1 MAAIIGLTGGIASGK
16 STVSSLLKEKGF
28 TVIDADVA
36 ARIVV
41 QPGEEAYKKIVETF
55 GKDILLENGEINRPK
70 LGDLVFRDEQKRL
83 QLNAIVH
90 PAVRKQM
97 LLEKEQA
104 IRNGKQTIFL
114 DIPLLFESGLTWMVD
129 KTIAVYVDENI
140 QLQRLMKR
148 NGLDKEAAEIRISAQ
163 MPLEEKASKA
173 DAVINNNGTITET
186 KKQLEHIIEIWALR
200 P

>member
-41 QPGEEAYKKIVETF
+41 QPGEDAYKKIVETF

-129 KTIAVYVDENI
+129 KTIVVYVDENI

>member
-55 GKDILLENGEINRPK
+55 GKDILLENGDINRPK
-70 LGDLVFRDEQKRL
+70 LGDLVFRNEQKRL

-104 IRNGKQTIFL
+104 IRNGKKTIFL

-129 KTIAVYVDENI
+129 KTIVVYVDENI

-173 DAVINNNGTITET
+173 DAVINNNGTIAET
-186 KKQLEHIIEIWALR
+186 KQQLEHIIEIWGLR

>member
-1 MAAIIGLTGGIASGK
+1 
-16 STVSSLLKEKGF
+16 
-28 TVIDADVA
+28 
-36 ARIVV
+36 
-41 QPGEEAYKKIVETF
+41 
-55 GKDILLENGEINRPK
+55 
-70 LGDLVFRDEQKRL
+70 
-83 QLNAIVH
+83 
-90 PAVRKQM
+90 M

-129 KTIAVYVDENI
+129 KTIVVYVDENI

-148 NGLDKEAAEIRISAQ
+148 NGLDKEAAAIRISAQ